1 MRFPPITAQKIII
14 RQNLTCG
21 KWDPDFVP
29 AELPLPEISMIDVF
43 EESAKRVGNRPA
55 VHYFDQT
62 LTYAQLDDLADR
74 FATLLAGWGV
84 DKGDRVAVYVQNN
97 PQFLIAQYGA
107 WKRGAAVV
115 PLNPMFKEKEV
126 EYHLQDSGAK
136 VMVALDSLYAAHAEK
151 VIGRTDVQQVIT
163 THESDLVSRQT
174 AEKTPLLN
182 QTKKFTP
189 TGTVDLVS
197 ALRQTTPDPSVRVA
211 VSPEDI
217 AYLVYTSGTTGR
229 PKGAMNLHRNVA
241 YNANV
246 YRIWM
251 QMGDEDGVLGL
262 APLFH
267 ITGIVGHAA
276 LAARAGIPLVLF
288 HRFDARVAL
297 EMIERW
303 KPTMTVASITA
314 FIALMN
320 APEAKQADVGS
331 MSKYYS
337 GGAPI
342 APSLVEQFERAFGG
356 YIHNIYGLTESNSPT
371 HAVPLGV
378 RAPVDPGSGALS
390 VGIPVPNCLA
400 KVVDLEDPG
409 REVGVGEPG
418 EFAVRG
424 PMIFSGYWNKPE
436 ATKNAFHDGYFLTGD
451 VVVMD
456 EDGWFYVVDRKKDM
470 INASGYKVWP
480 REVEDTLYQH
490 PAVKEAAVVGVPDP
504 YRGETVKAFVA
515 LRDEYAG
522 KVTTEEI
529 VQFCKE
535 RLAAYK
541 YPRLVEFLPEIP
553 KTASGKFLRRELR
566 ERSSQS

>member
-1 MRFPPITAQKIII
+1 MGSVYEEKPWLK
-14 RQNLTCG
+14 LY
-21 KWDPDFVP
+21 PDFVP
-29 AELPLPEISMIDVF
+29 RELPLPAISMIDAF
-43 EESAKRVGNRPA
+43 EKSAKRAGGRPA

-62 LTYAQLDDLADR
+62 LTYGQLDDLATR

-84 DKGDRVAVYVQNN
+84 GKGDRVAVYVQNN

-115 PLNPMFKEKEV
+115 PLNPMFKAKEV

-136 VMVALDSLYAAHAEK
+136 VLVALDSLYAAHAEK
-151 VIGRTDVQQVIT
+151 VIGGTDIRQVVT
-163 THESDLVSRQT
+163 THERDFVS
-174 AEKTPLLN
+174 ADVAKKTPLLN
-182 QTKKFTP
+182 QTDKSP
-189 TGTVDLVS
+189 PSGTVDLVA
-197 ALRQTTPDPSVRVA
+197 ALNQTVPDPGVRVS
-211 VSPEDI
+211 VGPEDI

-251 QMGDEDGVLGL
+251 KMADEDGVLGL

-276 LAARAGIPLVLF
+276 LAAMAGIPLVLF
-288 HRFDARVAL
+288 HRFDAAVAL
-297 EMIERW
+297 EMIQRW
-303 KPTMTVASITA
+303 RPTMTVASITA

-320 APEAKQADVGS
+320 APEAKEANVAS

-356 YIHNIYGLTESNSPT
+356 YIHNIYGLTETNSPT

-390 VGIPVPNCLA
+390 VGIPVPGCLA
-400 KVVDLEDPG
+400 RVVDLEDPS

-418 EFAVRG
+418 EFAVKG
-424 PMIFSGYWNKPE
+424 PMIFSGYWDKPE
-436 ATKNAFHDGYFLTGD
+436 ATKSAFQDGYFLTGD

-456 EDGWFYVVDRKKDM
+456 EQGWFYVVDRKKDM

-515 LRDEYAG
+515 LRGEYAG
-522 KVTTEEI
+522 KVTEDDI
-529 VQFCKE
+529 IQFCQE
-535 RLAAYK
+535 RMAAYK

-553 KTASGKFLRRELR
+553 KTATGKFLRRELR
-566 ERSSQS
+566 ERSSGS